1 MDEFLLTPKEVM
13 KENLYKTMIF
23 FCKKNFNASKYTPD
37 IMLFIRRYKMM
48 AMADPEQVPS
58 ILTEGNLEKIEQR
71 ALAADLGISRYKLKI
86 KSSFEM
92 KSRKSSITDDPEVI
106 MKVRDFFEL
115 PENSSQGD
123 RVRSSLIC

>member
-23 FCKKNFNASKYTPD
+23 FSKNASKYTPD

-115 PENSSQGD
+115 PEN
-123 RVRSSLIC
+123 RIARK

>member
-37 IMLFIRRYKMM
+37 IMLFIRRSKMM

-58 ILTEGNLEKIEQR
+58 ILTEGNLQKIE
-71 ALAADLGISRYKLKI
+71 
-86 KSSFEM
+86 
-92 KSRKSSITDDPEVI
+92 
-106 MKVRDFFEL
+106 
-115 PENSSQGD
+115 
-123 RVRSSLIC
+123 